1 MADDNGKSGAP
12 ELRKCQ
18 LTCFKRS
25 ALRHGYSKLR
35 DACYYGY
42 GRHRCFDF
50 GLWISRKKSV
60 YWTQINFYL
69 LLDSNIALVLSYRN
83 KSLYVQQQTQIKCQW
98 KYSIFQ
104 AEEHKQGSLIQTMFI
119 YFFQFINSF
128 TYSANVQCEDSA
140 CQVSETEHGSD
151 FKSFIVYLVTEM

>member
-1 MADDNGKSGAP
+1 MDILSLGMHAIMGMEGTDVSI
-12 ELRKCQ
+12 L
-18 LTCFKRS
+18 
-25 ALRHGYSKLR
+25 ALR
-35 DACYYGY
+35 
-42 GRHRCFDF
+42 
-50 GLWISRKKSV
+50 IPRKKSV

-140 CQVSETEHGSD
+140 C
-151 FKSFIVYLVTEM
+151 